1 MAKAS
6 IQIDKGSFERV
17 LKNFSDLE
25 RRVIRKRLKEIVKEG
40 GNTFLQEM
48 KSRVPT
54 DTGLLKRNLTQRVNM
69 KKDGI
74 YTLAGAKWL
83 EQAKNPAVYIHILE
97 TGGKVKPKGTTPFM
111 KKSFE
116 SKQKLVEKTILSR
129 LKGEVEKWPH
139 IKH

>member
-54 DTGLLKRNLTQRVNM
+54 DTGLLKRNLTQRVKM

-97 TGGKVKPKGTTPFM
+97 TGGKVKPKGTNPFM

-129 LKGEVEKWPH
+129 LKGEVEK
-139 IKH
+139 